1 MDIPDD
7 NSQKM
12 KSIIRLYILLT
23 LFMGMAL
30 ASYAQADKSDIFVLE
45 GHRQMTL
52 GNHSDA
58 FELIR
63 HALELNPKSVAA
75 LEEMGEFWHFMH
87 NDSMAI
93 VYMSKA
99 AEYAP
104 NDYWVQQPLVELYV
118 NSGKYDEA
126 IHLLEE
132 MSVKYP
138 AKEDIL
144 MMLESLYQQKGD
156 FKSVIGVL
164 DKLELKEGKSEQL
177 SREKFRTYMQMGDE
191 EHAFAE
197 ISALADEYPNDL
209 RYRVLLGDMH
219 VGQQHFD
226 EALKVYKSVEA
237 EDPTNISLM
246 ASMLNYY
253 AATHQDSLYR
263 LQLDAIS
270 TNEKLDGATRLRFL
284 NSLVMEHLQSG
295 KDHEHL
301 MSIFDKVLQMPQSD
315 IQIAELCARY
325 LITIDQPA
333 ERVKP
338 VLNQIIDIDPE
349 NTMARSQLLQY
360 ATEADDTLEI
370 IRVCRPAVDL
380 DVDDPVFYYYL
391 GIAYYQTDSAQ
402 RAVETFKRG
411 FTHVKDATNLQLVTN
426 MYALMGDSYHKLGD
440 MQHAYESYDSC
451 LVYRPDEAL
460 VLNNYAY
467 YLSLERK
474 QLDKAEEMSRRSLE
488 KNADNHTYLD
498 TYAWILFQQKRYT
511 EAKEYID
518 KALSAMGSNL
528 NADDANII
536 EHAGDIYAKCKLM
549 EQALNYWQLS
559 ASLAEPSPV
568 LLKKI
573 SKRKYYAY

>member
-1 MDIPDD
+1 
-7 NSQKM
+7 M

-23 LFMGMAL
+23 FFIGTAL

-164 DKLELKEGKSEQL
+164 NKLELKEGKSEQL

-246 ASMLNYY
+246 ASMLPVMSGP
-253 AATHQDSLYR
+253 AWVLSRTATSISLITR
-263 LQLDAIS
+263 FP
-270 TNEKLDGATRLRFL
+270 ATRERSSFL
-284 NSLVMEHLQSG
+284 KSICTLGISLS
-295 KDHEHL
+295 
-301 MSIFDKVLQMPQSD
+301 
-315 IQIAELCARY
+315 AARS
-325 LITIDQPA
+325 LFLAMKLGT
-333 ERVKP
+333 KW
-338 VLNQIIDIDPE
+338 
-349 NTMARSQLLQY
+349 TMA
-360 ATEADDTLEI
+360 TT
-370 IRVCRPAVDL
+370 P
-380 DVDDPVFYYYL
+380 
-391 GIAYYQTDSAQ
+391 
-402 RAVETFKRG
+402 
-411 FTHVKDATNLQLVTN
+411 
-426 MYALMGDSYHKLGD
+426 
-440 MQHAYESYDSC
+440 
-451 LVYRPDEAL
+451 
-460 VLNNYAY
+460 
-467 YLSLERK
+467 
-474 QLDKAEEMSRRSLE
+474 
-488 KNADNHTYLD
+488 
-498 TYAWILFQQKRYT
+498 
-511 EAKEYID
+511 
-518 KALSAMGSNL
+518 SAMAPNRQIL
-528 NADDANII
+528 LMVF
-536 EHAGDIYAKCKLM
+536 GDIGLVI
-549 EQALNYWQLS
+549 L
-559 ASLAEPSPV
+559 V
-568 LLKKI
+568 I
-573 SKRKYYAY
+573 G